1 MIETVNDKSAVIRSS
16 RGLSIEGTRITLYQI
31 MDFLKAG
38 YSPEMIRDDFRLTV
52 KQTADVVKYIETH
65 KAEVESE
72 YQQVVRDAEAERQY
86 WEEHNRERLS
96 QIAKMPRR
104 PGQEQFRAKLRS
116 VREKSDKL

>member
-1 MIETVNDKSAVIRSS
+1 MVETVNDKSAVIRGS

-38 YSPEMIRDDFRLTV
+38 YSPEMIRDDFRLTL

-72 YQQVVRDAEAERQY
+72 YQQIVRDAEAERQY

-96 QIAKMPRR
+96 ILGRT
-104 PGQEQFRAKLRS
+104 
-116 VREKSDKL
+116 

>member
-96 QIAKMPRR
+96 QIAKMPLR

-116 VREKSDKL
+116 VREKPDKL

>member
-38 YSPEMIRDDFRLTV
+38 YSPEMIRDDFRLTI

-65 KAEVESE
+65 KVEVESE
-72 YQQVVRDAEAERQY
+72 YQQIVRDAEAERQY

-96 QIAKMPRR
+96 QIAKMPLR
-104 PGQEQFRAKLRS
+104 PGQKQFRAKLRS